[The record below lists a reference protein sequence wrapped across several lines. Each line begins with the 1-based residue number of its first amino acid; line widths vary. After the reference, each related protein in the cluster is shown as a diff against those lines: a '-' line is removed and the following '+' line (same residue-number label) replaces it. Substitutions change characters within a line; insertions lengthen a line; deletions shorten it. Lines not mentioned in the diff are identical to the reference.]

1 MLLELGVETRDAAFP
16 VITRLIHQ
24 RCIAGILGVALLAY
38 ALLMPI
44 ADAQLIGMGHD
55 ETPVSTNEAPCHMAS
70 DDVSSPHDR
79 QSAPCC
85 QVDRCYC
92 VMLSATVA
100 LPGTTLSRLIP
111 VHAPVQS
118 FVKSLHPSTLVE
130 LPLRPPDA

>member
-1 MLLELGVETRDAAFP
+1 M
-16 VITRLIHQ
+16 ITRSRHQ
-24 RCIAGILGVALLAY
+24 RSIAGILGFALLAY
-38 ALLMPI
+38 ALLLPI
-44 ADAQLIGMGHD
+44 ADAKLIGMGHD
-55 ETPVSTNEAPCHMAS
+55 GMPVGTAEAPCHMAG
-70 DDVSSPHDR
+70 DDMAPPHDR